1 MFASRNRF
9 FANGYT
15 ANTTTN
21 RLTPLYVKIAPIST
35 IASIALFAPTSLTI
49 VFAIDAASPDIST
62 TFPKIAPSK
71 NTGKY
76 SLIKPAIFSIKI
88 DEKKGSTWLG
98 SVSSTANNAQIG
110 ANKMTENPRY
120 AVNISKPNANRM
132 MISSTHIPHF
142 HGSESV
148 YKDSPHRPF
157 PSPFHMYGKRG
168 PTIPIKKGKLLF
180 SELSSAIH
188 FIPIK
193 ISTSTVISADVIS
206 FSSRT
211 LSSGADQASGVI

>member
-1 MFASRNRF
+1 MRRFGMFASRNRF

-88 DEKKGSTWLG
+88 DEKKEAHGLDLSAAPQITRK
-98 SVSSTANNAQIG
+98 SAQT
-110 ANKMTENPRY
+110 K
-120 AVNISKPNANRM
+120 
-132 MISSTHIPHF
+132 
-142 HGSESV
+142 
-148 YKDSPHRPF
+148 
-157 PSPFHMYGKRG
+157 
-168 PTIPIKKGKLLF
+168 
-180 SELSSAIH
+180 
-188 FIPIK
+188 
-193 ISTSTVISADVIS
+193 
-206 FSSRT
+206 
-211 LSSGADQASGVI
+211 